1 MTAAGSTPEASPWP
15 PPRAN
20 PLLIGQDAAER
31 ELMNAWTS
39 GAVAPAWLLTG
50 PPGIGKATLA
60 FRFAR
65 FLLASGRGPGAA
77 PTDGLFVD
85 ERNPVFRRIAAGSH
99 ADLLTLERGL
109 AKTGRLRGEIV
120 VDDARAVR
128 SFLANT
134 AAEGGARI
142 VVVDPA
148 DDFNASSANAILK
161 ILEEPPDGAVFLL
174 VCHAVTAVP
183 ATVRSRCRRLIV
195 PPLETGIVADLL
207 ERYRPGIGRAE
218 AERLAAASGGSI
230 GAALTV
236 HGSSRT
242 ALDDVLTDVLDRL
255 PAIAPD
261 RLIHLQAALDATDG
275 EVALTV
281 LRTRLGAWMAARLKA
296 AMPGGADLAALP
308 ASDASRMDAW
318 LAAWD
323 RCQHRLDRTD
333 PVGANEK
340 FAKLVFMSSILDF
353 ADDR

>member
-1 MTAAGSTPEASPWP
+1 MTGAGSEPEAPPWP

-20 PLLIGQDAAER
+20 PLLIGHDSAER

-39 GAVAPAWLLTG
+39 GAVAPAWLITG

-65 FLLASGRGPGAA
+65 FLLANGRGPGPA
-77 PTDGLFVD
+77 PADGFAVD
-85 ERNPVFRRIAAGSH
+85 EHNPVFRRIAAGSH
-99 ADLLTLERGL
+99 GDLLTLERGFD
-109 AKTGRLRGEIV
+109 KNGRRRTEII

-128 SFLANT
+128 AFLANT

-148 DDFNASSANAILK
+148 DDLNPNSANAILK

-174 VCHAVTAVP
+174 VCNAVTAIP

-195 PPLETGIVADLL
+195 PPLETGVVADLV
-207 ERYRPGIGRAE
+207 EHYRPGIGRAE

-242 ALDDVLTDVLDRL
+242 VLDNVLTDVLDRL
-255 PAIAPD
+255 PVLAPD
-261 RLIHLQAALDATDG
+261 RLIRLQAALDATDG
-275 EVALTV
+275 AVALTL
-281 LRTRLGAWMAARLKA
+281 LRTRLGVWMAARLKA
-296 AMPGGADLAALP
+296 AMAGGGDP
-308 ASDASRMDAW
+308 ASVPAADPSRLNAW
-318 LAAWD
+318 LQAWD
-323 RCQHRLDRTD
+323 RCQYRLDRTAAVAGD
-333 PVGANEK
+333 
-340 FAKLVFMSSILDF
+340 AKLVFMTSILDL
-353 ADDR
+353 ADDF